1 MGRKLSAA
9 LQYPREGPEALAQCG
24 CSETVII
31 SMLGKGLFSFWDGPL
46 DGIEVGLG
54 NKLFPICA

>member
-9 LQYPREGPEALAQCG
+9 LQYPREGPEAMVQCG

-31 SMLGKGLFSFWDGPL
+31 SMLDKGWFSFWDGPL